1 MKIFKVNKNV
11 MNKEKEEANNWNYEE
26 SVKEIEKIIEQIES
40 GELPLEQVF
49 ENFALAV
56 KKINQC
62 EKFLDRGKEK
72 MSLLIETLAEEETI

>member
-1 MKIFKVNKNV
+1 